1 MEALQIREFL
11 ERVLPWPSPED
22 DGVISLHTSP
32 HFKGVAVRTIDA
44 FMKELDEAREENENI
59 YFCTSQTNG
68 AKRNGHDKLVPNR
81 KQIHVVRC
89 KSIFIDVDAKDY
101 PSAKDATL
109 ALKKFLEESGLPPP
123 TAIIASGSG
132 GYHAYWSSNT
142 PLIQGVWQQYADGLK
157 ALCGQHGL
165 IIDNKCTTDSVRI
178 LRVPGTKNFKHKP
191 AKPVWQVG
199 ELGPEY
205 DFATALASLAEAKSV
220 AKASRQLV
228 DVGRLSIPER
238 FKGRKDVITVPD
250 EQLPAGFPPM
260 TAKVLR
266 KCLDRIPNTKVDWST
281 WNTTGMRVFAACDG
295 EDYGLAEWQRWS
307 DTLNTES
314 KDTCESRWTMYHTSP
329 PTRTGAGALINEV
342 RRITGEPK
350 WLPVVVTPAQV
361 QLAKGEDPEG
371 WHLPSGYRLKDKK
384 IERYVAPKPKK
395 KKDDD
400 HDDDDGKDDP
410 EDPWRPF
417 IKNEIIC
424 KPWAQKGPDGI
435 MLHIRI
441 DVATTREV
449 FIAST
454 DCPRTKII
462 QKMCEVGVWF
472 ETHTPAMF
480 FEGFFMDWIGRMN
493 SFVAANEKACFGWEW
508 GNPESKL
515 PTAFVYGGDR
525 YKNNGTKEPVGAIDK
540 QMRDEYYPQGK
551 PEVWDEAAKVIFDQH
566 RPALELIVA
575 ATLAGP
581 LVQFTGVEGC
591 MLSVHS
597 NSSGAHK
604 STASKLG
611 AAIFGHPVDSR
622 QTKGSSAKGALKRA
636 GDLRHLTIQ
645 FDDLQDDKDLL
656 TATLVA
662 LQLAQGHEGD
672 KLNQKREYAAKGK
685 WQTFSMTLS
694 NQSVVDFVIRKEP
707 NTPAQL
713 NRIFEVYHTKQAN
726 NDPGMID
733 EGVATRLI
741 GELSRNFGHVGR
753 RYASMLACNVET
765 IEALVIKEQEDFRA
779 TIVERGIEGDSANRY
794 WMFTCTV
801 LLAATKLGREL
812 GIPFDYD
819 GIRALLV
826 ESFLK
831 NSNKRTD
838 EAVDGESVQNTELA
852 VSEFLNTVQ
861 ATNVLWTNTFAM
873 RGGADDKLGPPL
885 GTPPTGRPTWVHFST
900 KRRLV
905 RISQKAFKALL
916 REEKRNPRVVMEGL
930 AKHFNADLLHRYILG
945 AGTSFAGIQEK
956 VIEIPIPEGS
966 PFETMMFAHGGKA
979 DEQI

>member
-1 MEALQIREFL
+1 
-11 ERVLPWPSPED
+11 
-22 DGVISLHTSP
+22 
-32 HFKGVAVRTIDA
+32 
-44 FMKELDEAREENENI
+44 
-59 YFCTSQTNG
+59 
-68 AKRNGHDKLVPNR
+68 
-81 KQIHVVRC
+81 
-89 KSIFIDVDAKDY
+89 
-101 PSAKDATL
+101 
-109 ALKKFLEESGLPPP
+109 
-123 TAIIASGSG
+123 
-132 GYHAYWSSNT
+132 
-142 PLIQGVWQQYADGLK
+142 
-157 ALCGQHGL
+157 
-165 IIDNKCTTDSVRI
+165 
-178 LRVPGTKNFKHKP
+178 
-191 AKPVWQVG
+191 
-199 ELGPEY
+199 
-205 DFATALASLAEAKSV
+205 
-220 AKASRQLV
+220 
-228 DVGRLSIPER
+228 
-238 FKGRKDVITVPD
+238 
-250 EQLPAGFPPM
+250 
-260 TAKVLR
+260 
-266 KCLDRIPNTKVDWST
+266 
-281 WNTTGMRVFAACDG
+281 MRVFAACDG

-342 RRITGEPK
+342 RRITGEAK
-350 WLPVVVTPAQV
+350 WLPVVITPAQV
-361 QLAKGEDPEG
+361 QLAKGEDPDG
-371 WHLPSGYRLKDKK
+371 WHLPSGYRLKDKR
-384 IERYVAPKPKK
+384 IEKYVEVKK
-395 KKDDD
+395 KKGDEDNDDP
-400 HDDDDGKDDP
+400 DDP

-417 IKNEIIC
+417 IKNEIIG
-424 KPWAQKGPDGI
+424 KPWAQKGPDGL
-435 MLHIRI
+435 MMTIRI
-441 DVATTREV
+441 DVSTTREV

-454 DCPRTKII
+454 DCPRTKIM
-462 QKMCEVGVWF
+462 QKMCEVGIWYD
-472 ETHTPAMF
+472 TYTQAMHY
-480 FEGFFMDWIGRMN
+480 EGFFMDWVNRMN

-525 YKNNGTKEPVGAIDK
+525 YKNDGSKEPVGAIDK

-685 WQTFSMTLS
+685 WQTFSLTLS

-741 GELSRNFGHVGR
+741 GELNRNFGHVGR

-861 ATNVLWTNTFAM
+861 ATNVLWTDNFAQ
-873 RGGADDKLGPPL
+873 RGGYEDKLAPPF
-885 GTPPTGRPTWVHFST
+885 GTPPIGRPTWVHFST

-930 AKHFNADLLHRYILG
+930 AKYFNADLDHRFILG

-979 DEQI
+979 DVQI